1 MLPFSE
7 AHPLGQDDALCFVVT
22 GSDSSQTLKVAA
34 ATPDSPEPAHCVVC
48 HLTRAMSGAVST
60 DTTTLATPFVAL
72 TSHDSLNDSA
82 LTVTSAPPSSRGPP
96 AIL

>member
-7 AHPLGQDDALCFVVT
+7 AHPLGQDDAACLVIA
-22 GSDSSQTLKVAA
+22 GSNGSQSVKVSAA
-34 ATPDSPEPAHCVVC
+34 GPDAPEPTHCVVC

-60 DTTTLATPFVAL
+60 EVTTVVTPFVAL
-72 TSHDSLNDSA
+72 ALHDSLNDSA
-82 LTVTSAPPSSRGPP
+82 LTVSSAPPSSRGPP